1 MPLYINFRCIPEAN
15 TSIGP
20 LLKEIVTE
28 LGQHKLGACVTVTDF
43 SGRAHS
49 VHNKE
54 ASTPSRA
61 IYYRRGSCEL
71 LVTNIETT
79 EGYLSPPRG
88 ICMEHQDSPPPYSSK
103 IVGYSTV
110 YFAQNFLGCNEEI
123 QYNEETQFLVLQWL

>member
-1 MPLYINFRCIPEAN
+1 M
-15 TSIGP
+15 SI
-20 LLKEIVTE
+20 TR
-28 LGQHKLGACVTVTDF
+28 KLPHRQEQSIIEG
-43 SGRAHS
+43 
-49 VHNKE
+49 
-54 ASTPSRA
+54 
-61 IYYRRGSCEL
+61 GSCEL

-123 QYNEETQFLVLQWL
+123 EYNEETQFLVLQWP